1 MPILQHIWSGRYFYL
16 AGQKHTSAPTYGTK
30 TLAGF
35 AEEGN
40 PLWWRS
46 GCKRPSVA
54 LLKTDFSLQQ
64 LILKCFKRGDSLGA
78 EIKAHR
84 GAGAGFNASC
94 LSAWQ
99 LSPVW
104 GPFLEV
110 PSVCKGRKFLT
121 REGRENC
128 AFCLSLTFSPLKTLW
143 DHGVSI
149 GSVHS

>member
-16 AGQKHTSAPTYGTK
+16 AGQKHTNAPTYGTK

-40 PLWWRS
+40 PLRWRS

-99 LSPVW
+99 LSPVL
-104 GPFLEV
+104 GPFLEKAAGNEC
-110 PSVCKGRKFLT
+110 PLCA
-121 REGRENC
+121 REGNSSQGKDGRIVLF
-128 AFCLSLTFSPLKTLW
+128 ASASLFPP
-143 DHGVSI
+143 
-149 GSVHS
+149 